1 MNYQNLAQEGNHHI
15 YKIKNKLLDEIYK
28 VGSPCRGLL
37 IEKEL
42 FLFVFDFDPLQS
54 LVSDF

>member
-1 MNYQNLAQEGNHHI
+1 MDYQNLAQEGNHHNN
-15 YKIKNKLLDEIYK
+15 KINNKLKDEIYK

-54 LVSDF
+54 PVSDF